1 MIKTLTPLTSSW
13 LVKGS
18 NSAQSKR
25 FNAIKEPAKTGRR
38 KWARLNNGRKEV
50 GLCILFVANSNTE
63 TVTHDQ
69 GTGLHCIFPPPQ
81 ALPDEH
87 SLCHSQQGEG

>member
-13 LVKGS
+13 LVQGS

-25 FNAIKEPAKTGRR
+25 FKAIKEPAKTGRR
-38 KWARLNNGRKEV
+38 KWARLKNGRKEV
-50 GLCILFVANSNTE
+50 GPCILFVANSNTE

-69 GTGLHCIFPPPQ
+69 GTGLHCIFPPLQ

-87 SLCHSQQGEG
+87 SLCHSQQGKG